1 MFSSW
6 LYFIWLQGLY
16 IPPQDSM
23 FQSPYRRHLSF
34 RGCHDRIFW
43 NPRLKIICTAHGLLT
58 RFYWRKV
65 SPMYFSVLYCTLEVL
80 LTICSRC
87 LLTVRSRFL
96 RGSFEILLSTKK
108 KCTCVVP
115 GRVYVAPK
123 AHSFQV
129 AKYLGSERNIGI
141 SFLMQEPPKLQ
152 SQPLTKFS
160 FSKSSNIFDSNY

>member
-1 MFSSW
+1 VPSILGPRVSERCKEFSFNMPRLPHPTPSHTHRVCCVFSSC
-6 LYFIWLQGLY
+6 LYFVWLQGLY

-58 RFYWRKV
+58 RFYFYCRKV

-123 AHSFQV
+123 ARCEVF
-129 AKYLGSERNIGI
+129 G
-141 SFLMQEPPKLQ
+141 F
-152 SQPLTKFS
+152 
-160 FSKSSNIFDSNY
+160 